1 MPQVGVNFRGGDE
14 LRGGSEEAIQFP
26 ARVTDEL
33 KPWGCRQDCALE
45 RFPGLRGQK
54 EYAVFRI
61 ERSFPFGIVGM
72 TRDES
77 DFPRDAY
84 EYWMWAGI
92 WRVDGLAFFARR
104 ADRMAHNHG
113 VTAAAW
119 DPSLIVAPLAAPTA
133 PEEILI
139 LCGLEAGLE
148 LEELV

>member
-1 MPQVGVNFRGGDE
+1 

-33 KPWGCRQDCALE
+33 KLLGCWQDSALG

-54 EYAVFRI
+54 EYAVFPV
-61 ERSFPFGIVGM
+61 ERRFPSGIVGM

-77 DFPRDAY
+77 DFPRDAH
-84 EYWMWAGI
+84 EYWMWAGM
-92 WRVDGLAFFARR
+92 WRVDRMAFFARR

-133 PEEILI
+133 AEEILI
-139 LCGLEAGLE
+139 LCGLEASLQ